1 MHHLPLWAIVIL
13 SILAAGGVL
22 YLAYIILSTWAEVKA
37 QPREEMEWC
46 PKHGA
51 IRRSHAVNFAG
62 VYYCSICFHENMVNA
77 EKNRG
82 FVGK

>member
-1 MHHLPLWAIVIL
+1 MFHLPLWVAAILIG
-13 SILAAGGVL
+13 AAAVGLL

-51 IRRSHAVNFAG
+51 IRRAHSVNFAG
-62 VYYCSICFHENMVNA
+62 VYYCSICFHENMVSA
-77 EKNRG
+77 EKARG
-82 FVGK
+82 FIGK